1 MWWWLSLL
9 TVSSTWTTPLN
20 EIPYRCFLPKKN
32 KGLLVAGRCIS
43 GDWGAIE
50 MLRVIP
56 TAMLMGQACGTAAAI
71 AAAKGIDVKDVDAKD
86 IRVKL
91 REQNVYI
98 PE

>member
-1 MWWWLSLL
+1 M
-9 TVSSTWTTPLN
+9 
-20 EIPYRCFLPKKN
+20 
-32 KGLLVAGRCIS
+32 LVAGRGIS
-43 GDWGAIE
+43 GDGGAIE